1 MTTTETTPRAGK
13 SGSFI
18 KLSLLLVVIVGGFL
32 LFRYSPLAEYVEPL
46 RLKTFFESI
55 SQTWW
60 APIAYILL
68 YALGTPVGLPG
79 LLLTIL
85 GGVTFGVW
93 PGSLYVLIGA
103 NIGANLAFGLA
114 RVLGRDFVSRFVKGP
129 IDAIDRQLRDQGTM
143 RIIQLRL
150 IPVIPFNILN
160 FVSGLSS
167 VKHRN
172 YLIGT
177 LIGMI
182 PGIYVYVN
190 SASALAQLYFAGS
203 SAQDEAALTAARQ
216 TAIVNFSFAIG
227 LLVLVSLIPAL
238 YRKFTGKKAA

>member
-1 MTTTETTPRAGK
+1 MTKPETAPKAGK
-13 SGSFI
+13 SGSFV

-32 LFRYSPLAEYVEPL
+32 LFRYSPLAEYVEPS
-46 RLKTFFESI
+46 RLKAFFESI

-60 APIAYILL
+60 APFAYMAL
-68 YALGTPVGLPG
+68 YAIGTLLGLPG
-79 LLLTIL
+79 LVLTIL

-93 PGSLYVLIGA
+93 PGALYVLIGA
-103 NIGANLAFGLA
+103 NVGANLAFGLA

-143 RIIQLRL
+143 RILQLRL
-150 IPVIPFNILN
+150 IPVIPFNLLN

-167 VKHRN
+167 VKHRS

-177 LIGMI
+177 LAGMV

-203 SAQDEAALTAARQ
+203 GAQDEAALAAARQ
-216 TAIVNFSFAIG
+216 TALLNFSFAIG
-227 LLVLVSLIPAL
+227 LLVLVSLIPVL

>member
-1 MTTTETTPRAGK
+1 MTTTETTSRAEK
-13 SGSFI
+13 SGSLV
-18 KLSLLLVVIVGGFL
+18 KLGLLLVVILGGFL
-32 LFRYSPLAEYVEPL
+32 LIRYSPLAAYVEPA
-46 RLKTFFESI
+46 RLKSFFESI
-55 SQTWW
+55 SHTWW
-60 APIAYILL
+60 APFAYILL
-68 YALGTPVGLPG
+68 YAVGTPIGLPG
-79 LLLTIL
+79 LVLTIL

-167 VKHRN
+167 VKHRS

-182 PGIYVYVN
+182 PAIYVYVN
-190 SASALAQLYFAGS
+190 SASALVQLYFAGS
-203 SAQDEAALTAARQ
+203 GTQDEAALMAARQ
-216 TAIVNFSFAIG
+216 TALVNFSFAIC
-227 LLVLVSLIPAL
+227 LLALVSLIPVL
-238 YRKFTGKKAA
+238 YRKFIGKKAA